1 MILGTVCGLFGRVIR
16 FVTGLAGA
24 ALAAGGALVGVLL
37 IPLCG
42 ILVLLLAGLVLV
54 PLLLVAAIA
63 VGAWLL
69 YRIARPRR
77 ARV

>member
-1 MILGTVCGLFGRVIR
+1 MILGTVFGLFGRVIR

-24 ALAAGGALVGVLL
+24 ALVAGGALVGVLL
-37 IPLCG
+37 IPLFVV
-42 ILVLLLAGLVLV
+42 LVLLLVGLILV

-63 VGAWLL
+63 VGAWFL

>member
-1 MILGTVCGLFGRVIR
+1 MILGTVFGFFGRLIR

-24 ALAAGGALVGVLL
+24 ALAAGGALVGALL
-37 IPLCG
+37 LPLFG
-42 ILVLLLAGLVLV
+42 ILVLLLVGLVLV

>member
-1 MILGTVCGLFGRVIR
+1 
-16 FVTGLAGA
+16 
-24 ALAAGGALVGVLL
+24 VGVLL
-37 IPLCG
+37 IPLFG
-42 ILVLLLAGLVLV
+42 VLVLLLVGLILV

-63 VGAWLL
+63 VGAWFL